1 MRMFPRLLT
10 LAGGGLYPD
19 QMPAPDHPEFR
30 MRFDDEVM
38 DLLDLSGGGAFL
50 LFTSY
55 RAMQAAKDRLAHR
68 LLLRGIQTLT
78 QGEQPKMTLL
88 ADFKTASENGSAVLF
103 ATHSFW
109 QGVDV
114 QGKALRLVV
123 MDRLPFKPPVE
134 PLQRAKSQW
143 LRRQQRSP
151 FNELA
156 LPQAA
161 QILKQGAGRLMRH
174 ADDAGIVAIMDGRLT
189 SKGYG
194 KTLQRSLPPFQRLT
208 NFQACRE
215 FWYEVVTPALGLP
228 PPRDQLI

>member
-1 MRMFPRLLT
+1 MRPGGCFSSLRHCFLERPACFVLTSASISIAESLRHFVDGWPVSSSGTVGDLHTELFPSPFDF
-10 LAGGGLYPD
+10 GGRCGLYCPD

-114 QGKALRLVV
+114 QGKALRLRL
-123 MDRLPFKPPVE
+123 DCLPFKPPVE
-134 PLQRAKSQW
+134 PLQRAKANGFVASSVRPLMSW
-143 LRRQQRSP
+143 RFLRRP
-151 FNELA
+151 
-156 LPQAA
+156 
-161 QILKQGAGRLMRH
+161 K
-174 ADDAGIVAIMDGRLT
+174 
-189 SKGYG
+189 Y
-194 KTLQRSLPPFQRLT
+194 
-208 NFQACRE
+208 
-215 FWYEVVTPALGLP
+215 
-228 PPRDQLI
+228 

>member
-1 MRMFPRLLT
+1 M
-10 LAGGGLYPD
+10 GLI
-19 QMPAPDHPEFR
+19 
-30 MRFDDEVM
+30 
-38 DLLDLSGGGAFL
+38 DLSSGGAFL

-55 RAMQAAKDRLAHR
+55 RAMSAAKDRLSHR
-68 LLLRGIQTLT
+68 FLLRGIRVLT
-78 QGEQPKMTLL
+78 QGEKPKMTLL
-88 ADFKTASENGSAVLF
+88 SLFKKESEQGPVVLM

-109 QGVDV
+109 MGVDV
-114 QGKALRLVV
+114 QGKALRLVI

-143 LRRQQRSP
+143 LRRQNRSP

-174 ADDAGIVAIMDGRLT
+174 AEDAGIVAIMDGRLS

-194 KTLQRSLPPFQRLT
+194 KTLKRSLPPFKTLHSMQE
-208 NFQACRE
+208 CE
-215 FWYEVVTPALGLP
+215 SFWYEVVSPALNLP
-228 PPRDQLI
+228 LPQDQLI